1 MALNFNTTK
10 KPESSKDYVAIAKDM
25 DSVSRKLSEEYSGFR
40 IASAKFVTAKQVLTH
55 IDRIGSVEN
64 YHGDERIV
72 KIIDSIRTQKPNH
85 SLHDIYVGI
94 EGVLEDY
101 AKKVTTFAQSM
112 VSTVKQYSG
121 SLFDL
126 VVKKLRINKAIDTSK
141 FVQIDTSMRMV
152 LMTYGDY
159 VELGETIG
167 ANSVDVDKQIKS
179 WFSVINTIKK
189 QMAGGNTSEARETLG
204 QFVKNINASILVSY
218 LKYHG
223 LIDLEFD
230 MTAASQPDGST
241 GLVKVSPSKR
251 FNELEQSRLIS
262 ESGWTDVDKIK
273 NAKVLKDAETI
284 SKSIN
289 GLYKTVVDFMDESR
303 RISNESCVKEPY
315 ICASL
320 IKYSSLLA
328 QMINVYVKAYDM
340 CWTTCLRV
348 CQACMI
354 EQ

>member
-10 KPESSKDYVAIAKDM
+10 KQESSKDYTAIAKDM

-40 IASAKFVTAKQVLTH
+40 IASSKFIVAKQVLTH
-55 IDRIGSVEN
+55 IDRLGSIEN

-72 KIIDSIRTQKPNH
+72 KLIDNIRLQKPNH

-112 VSTVKQYSG
+112 VSTVRQYSG

-141 FVQIDTSMRMV
+141 FVQVDASMRMV

-167 ANSVDVDKQIKS
+167 NNSVDVDKQIKS

-189 QMAGGNTSEARETLG
+189 QMASGDTKSARETS
-204 QFVKNINASILVSY
+204 F
-218 LKYHG
+218 
-223 LIDLEFD
+223 F
-230 MTAASQPDGST
+230 
-241 GLVKVSPSKR
+241 
-251 FNELEQSRLIS
+251 
-262 ESGWTDVDKIK
+262 
-273 NAKVLKDAETI
+273 
-284 SKSIN
+284 
-289 GLYKTVVDFMDESR
+289 
-303 RISNESCVKEPY
+303 
-315 ICASL
+315 
-320 IKYSSLLA
+320 
-328 QMINVYVKAYDM
+328 
-340 CWTTCLRV
+340 
-348 CQACMI
+348 
-354 EQ
+354 